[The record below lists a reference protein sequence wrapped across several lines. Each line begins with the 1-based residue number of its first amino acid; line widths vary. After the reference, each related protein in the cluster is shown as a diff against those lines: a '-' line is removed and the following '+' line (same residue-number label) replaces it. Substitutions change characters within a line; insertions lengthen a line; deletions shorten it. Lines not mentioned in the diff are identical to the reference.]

1 MVAPINLA
9 VEDELSEFVLRRVL
23 KNFPT
28 LQIKSVFRKGGYGY
42 LKNRVLGFNQAA
54 NYTPFLL
61 LTDLD
66 RAECPPIMIND
77 WLKGN
82 VCNPRFL
89 FRIAV
94 PEVESWLLAD
104 NIGFRRFLGLRGAPH
119 NTNPEEI
126 ADAKAE
132 LLTLAEKSRIKEIRE
147 AIVYRDENG
156 QRYQGPD
163 YNGTLGY
170 FVKYNWDIRVAS
182 NRSPS
187 LIKLIKALN
196 QLKKDLKPKKQ

>member
-1 MVAPINLA
+1 MGSLVNLA
-9 VEDELSEFVLRRVL
+9 VEDELSEFILRRVL

-42 LKNRVLGFNQAA
+42 LKNKVLGFNQAA
-54 NYTPFLL
+54 NFTPFLL

-66 RAECPPIMIND
+66 QAECPPIMIND
-77 WLKGN
+77 WLRGN

-104 NIGFRRFLGLRGAPH
+104 NIGFRKFLGLRGSPH
-119 NTNPEEI
+119 SANPEELN
-126 ADAKAE
+126 DAKAA
-132 LLTLAEKSRIKEIRE
+132 LLALAEKSRVREIRE
-147 AIVYRDENG
+147 AIVYRDKDG

-163 YNGTLGY
+163 YNGALGH
-170 FVKYNWDIRVAS
+170 FIENSWDINVAK
-182 NRSPS
+182 NCCPS
-187 LIKLIKALN
+187 LNKLINAINK
-196 QLKKDLKPKKQ
+196 LKLDLKRKK